1 MKRDK
6 KEIPIYKISFSM
18 DVVKYDTCSIITSFT
33 KVHLKHI
40 IRDVKHK
47 SLCDGESTMFYF
59 HPLYQKLK
67 WYRMEI
73 TRHPMHI
80 NSVDYENVFSKEN
93 TQQAFVERIK
103 KTFLPTF
110 PIRQYVDFVT
120 TNKEDFL
127 SALKQLPIIIE
138 TIFKNKVILGK
149 EPKEHYYKDFIN
161 PIIEHIS
168 HDN

>member
-1 MKRDK
+1 M
-6 KEIPIYKISFSM
+6 
-18 DVVKYDTCSIITSFT
+18 
-33 KVHLKHI
+33 
-40 IRDVKHK
+40 
-47 SLCDGESTMFYF
+47 
-59 HPLYQKLK
+59 
-67 WYRMEI
+67 
-73 TRHPMHI
+73 
-80 NSVDYENVFSKEN
+80 
-93 TQQAFVERIK
+93 
-103 KTFLPTF
+103 PTF

-138 TIFKNKVILGK
+138 IIFKNKVILGK

>member
-1 MKRDK
+1 MNRDK

-18 DVVKYDTCSIITSFT
+18 DVVKYDTCSIVTSFT
-33 KVHLKHI
+33 KVYPKCL
-40 IRDVKHK
+40 IRGVSHE
-47 SLCDGESTMFYF
+47 SRGEGESTMFYF

-73 TRHPMHI
+73 TRHPMYI
-80 NSVDYENVFSKEN
+80 SSFYYENVFSKEN
-93 TQQAFVERIK
+93 TQEAFIERIK
-103 KTFLPTF
+103 ETFLPIS

-120 TNKEDFL
+120 PNKEDFL

-161 PIIEHIS
+161 PIIEHIN